1 MASKKNENMTASARR
16 VINRDKLE
24 ADIVA
29 EAVRVFAASGYEG
42 ASIATVAENA
52 GLSKQNLMYYFPT
65 KQALYERV
73 LDGVL
78 DDWLARMDSLAD
90 PQQDPRDVL
99 RAYVQAKLKFS
110 REQPWAS
117 RVYAMEV
124 ISGAQLYGDQIQKRV
139 VPLLR
144 KDIEVF
150 ERWIGEGKIGPVN
163 ATHLLFAI
171 WAMTQSYADFSTQM
185 ALVLNRKQLSK
196 KDFEDGEMMIT
207 NMVLAA
213 VALPLFR
220 PTVRS
225 GWCMLVKQ
233 QPHSNNPMPAFSPIT
248 LTTDRLTLRWLGHS
262 DTAAQYAIYA
272 DDIAMRYWSSAA
284 WTDMDQARAS
294 IEQAIADYASGKA
307 LRLAIELRDSGAM
320 IGNFNL
326 YAFSESNRR
335 CDVGYALNRAHWGQG
350 YLGEAMTAALN
361 YAFTALDLHRIE
373 ADIDP
378 RNAASAKL
386 LERKAFQKEGYLRE
400 RWIVNGEICDTVFY
414 GLLRRDWEAR

>member
-1 MASKKNENMTASARR
+1 MAITKSANALPTATAASTATTKRR
-16 VINRDKLE
+16 AINRDKLE

-29 EAVRVFAASGYEG
+29 EAVRVFAESGYEG

-65 KQALYERV
+65 KQALYQRV

-78 DDWLARMDSLAD
+78 DEWLARMDSLAD
-90 PQQDPRDVL
+90 VDQDPRDVL
-99 RAYVQAKLKFS
+99 RAYVQAKLRFS

-150 ERWIGEGKIGPVN
+150 ERWIHEGRIAPIN

-196 KDFEDGEMMIT
+196 KDFDDAEVMIT

-213 VALPLFR
+213 VALP
-220 PTVRS
+220 
-225 GWCMLVKQ
+225 G
-233 QPHSNNPMPAFSPIT
+233 
-248 LTTDRLTLRWLGHS
+248 
-262 DTAAQYAIYA
+262 
-272 DDIAMRYWSSAA
+272 
-284 WTDMDQARAS
+284 
-294 IEQAIADYASGKA
+294 
-307 LRLAIELRDSGAM
+307 
-320 IGNFNL
+320 
-326 YAFSESNRR
+326 
-335 CDVGYALNRAHWGQG
+335 
-350 YLGEAMTAALN
+350 AALV
-361 YAFTALDLHRIE
+361 AL
-373 ADIDP
+373 A
-378 RNAASAKL
+378 
-386 LERKAFQKEGYLRE
+386 
-400 RWIVNGEICDTVFY
+400 
-414 GLLRRDWEAR
+414 